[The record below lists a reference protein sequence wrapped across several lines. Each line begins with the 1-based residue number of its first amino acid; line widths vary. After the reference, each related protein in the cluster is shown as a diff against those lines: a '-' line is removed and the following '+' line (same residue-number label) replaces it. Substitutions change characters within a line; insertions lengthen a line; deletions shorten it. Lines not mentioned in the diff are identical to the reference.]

1 MRANLVSRNAL
12 RARSFLGQWPPTAWF
27 IGGEE
32 AAASH
37 TARQGLLASI
47 MIMFG
52 SWGVGWLAM
61 TPQSLLAL
69 NPVLLPLRT
78 TTAGVVTCTV
88 LLVFGALLLVRSW
101 LRLSQRVGSWSAR
114 ATPVMRR
121 TLFMWA
127 TPLMFTLPIFSRD
140 VYSYLAQG
148 RVLHAGLNPYEH
160 GVSELPGWF
169 MEGADGLWAESPSPY
184 GPLFLVLA
192 QVVWFVSG
200 GVPEIAILLFR
211 GLSLIGMALMLY
223 CIPRLAKAFGSEPS
237 WALWL
242 CLLNPMTLLVFLP
255 AAHNDALMIGL
266 MLAGTLAGLRRR
278 RMLCLVLVVAAI
290 AVKPIAMVVLPFILL
305 LPLRSTAALR
315 HRLREWAIGG
325 TAAAVLL
332 VAGGAALG
340 IGLGWIAAALGAGA
354 AVLQA
359 APVGLLGI
367 GLGAALQALTG
378 VDAAVVTEIVYTLAR
393 AAAGAMLAWMLL
405 RRNVGNPVLWAG
417 YGLTL
422 VVLTSSIIQPW
433 YLLWLLPFY
442 AVVHVY
448 RGRVLVLVTTVFT
461 VMVLLSM
468 VGQLSV
474 AQWIDAAAIYT
485 IAIAVVTLYLIY
497 VVFLDPN
504 TTEFFDMRR
513 RSQRWNAQHG
523 WERLRGLTPPRTSWA
538 AEDIYEKDTT

>member
-1 MRANLVSRNAL
+1 M
-12 RARSFLGQWPPTAWF
+12 
-27 IGGEE
+27 
-32 AAASH
+32 
-37 TARQGLLASI
+37 
-47 MIMFG
+47 
-52 SWGVGWLAM
+52 
-61 TPQSLLAL
+61 
-69 NPVLLPLRT
+69 
-78 TTAGVVTCTV
+78 
-88 LLVFGALLLVRSW
+88 
-101 LRLSQRVGSWSAR
+101 
-114 ATPVMRR
+114 
-121 TLFMWA
+121 
-127 TPLMFTLPIFSRD
+127 
-140 VYSYLAQG
+140 
-148 RVLHAGLNPYEH
+148 LHAGLNPYEH

-169 MEGADGLWAESPSPY
+169 MEGADGLWAQSPSPY

-192 QVVWFVSG
+192 QLIWFVSAG
-200 GVPEIAILLFR
+200 IPEVSILLFR

-223 CIPRLAKAFGSEPS
+223 CIPRLARAFGSEPS

-255 AAHNDALMIGL
+255 AAHNDSLMIGL
-266 MLAGTLAGLRRR
+266 MLAGTLAALRRKR
-278 RMLCLVLVVAAI
+278 VLGIVLVVAAI

-315 HRLREWAIGG
+315 HRFREWAIGG

-332 VAGGAALG
+332 IAGGAALG
-340 IGLGWIAAALGAGA
+340 IGLGWVSAALGAGG

-367 GLGAALQALTG
+367 GLGAALNAMTG
-378 VDAAVVTEIVYTLAR
+378 VDADLVAETVYTLAR
-393 AAAGAMLAWMLL
+393 AAAGAMIAWMLL

-422 VVLTSSIIQPW
+422 VVLTSSVIQPW

-442 AVVHVY
+442 AVVHIY
-448 RGRVLVLVTTVFT
+448 RGRVLVLVTTVIT

-474 AQWIDAAAIYT
+474 AQWINEAAIHA

-513 RSQRWNAQHG
+513 RSQRWNAQRG
-523 WERLRGLTPPRTSWA
+523 WQRLRELDTPRTSWA
-538 AEDIYEKDTT
+538 AEDIDEKDTT